1 MNKFEKIIQEEI
13 KLFDTKF
20 KQTLSSKAS
29 LLYRITKHVSRS
41 SGKKIRPI
49 CTILSSG
56 LSVNISEKTYRSAI
70 LIELLHTA
78 TLIHDDIVDDAQLRR
93 GGLSL
98 NAVWKNKI
106 SVLTGDYF
114 LAKGLQLAVA
124 HKDYDVLNLISE
136 VVQKIV
142 EGELLQ
148 IEKTKKLNLTEED
161 YFKIINLK
169 TASLFQCSFKAGAI
183 AAEANVSI
191 IDNLSELGLIIGNI
205 FQIKDDILDYD
216 ISNKSGK
223 QLGNDIAEGKINLP
237 LLYAIKKMNLVEKNR
252 VYRLLR
258 KKTTSREEITFV
270 QNKVLKY
277 QGIQEAEEIMEK
289 NYRKALSILNN
300 FPSNNYQKAIK
311 LLLSFLIERK
321 R

>member
-1 MNKFEKIIQEEI
+1 VNKFEKIIQEEI

-29 LLYRITKHVSRS
+29 LLYKITKHVSRS

-93 GGLSL
+93 GALSL

-114 LAKGLQLAVA
+114 LAKGLQLAVVN
-124 HKDYDVLNLISE
+124 KDYDVLNLISE

-183 AAEANVSI
+183 AAEASVSI
-191 IDNLSELGLIIGNI
+191 TDNLSELGLIIGNI

-237 LLYAIKKMNLVEKNR
+237 LLYAIKKMSLVEKNQ
-252 VYRLLR
+252 VYRFLR
-258 KKTTSREEITFV
+258 KKTNSHEEITFV

>member
-1 MNKFEKIIQEEI
+1 MNKFEKIIQQEI
-13 KLFDTKF
+13 KLFDKKF

-29 LLYRITKHVSRS
+29 LLYKITKYISSS

-56 LSVNISEKTYRSAI
+56 LSGNISSKTYRSAI

-78 TLIHDDIVDDAQLRR
+78 TLIHDDIVDNAQLRR
-93 GGLSL
+93 GNLSL

-114 LAKGLQLAVA
+114 LAKGLQLAVLN
-124 HKDYDVLNLISE
+124 KDYDILNFISE
-136 VVQKIV
+136 VVQNIV

-148 IEKTKKLNLTEED
+148 IEKTKKLNITEKD
-161 YFKIINLK
+161 YFQIINYK
-169 TASLFQCSFKAGAI
+169 TASLFQCSFKVGAI
-183 AAEANVSI
+183 AAEANKNT
-191 IDNLSELGLIIGNI
+191 IDSLSELGLTIGNI
-205 FQIKDDILDYD
+205 FQIKDDILDYTN
-216 ISNKSGK
+216 SKKSGK
-223 QLGNDIAEGKINLP
+223 QSGNDIAEGKINLP
-237 LLYAIKKMNLVEKNR
+237 LLYALKKMNLGEKNR

-258 KKTTSREEITFV
+258 KKTNSREEIKFV

-277 QGIQEAEEIMEK
+277 KGIEDAAAVMHK
-289 NYRKALSILNN
+289 NYKQAINILDA
-300 FPSNNYQKAIK
+300 FPINNYQKAIK

-321 R
+321 K

>member
-1 MNKFEKIIQEEI
+1 MNKFEKIIQQEI
-13 KLFDTKF
+13 KLFDKKF

-29 LLYRITKHVSRS
+29 LLYKITKYISSS

-56 LSVNISEKTYRSAI
+56 LSGNISSKTYRSAI

-78 TLIHDDIVDDAQLRR
+78 TLIHDDIVDNAQLRR
-93 GGLSL
+93 GNLAL

-114 LAKGLQLAVA
+114 LAKGLQLAVLN
-124 HKDYDVLNLISE
+124 KDYDILNFISE
-136 VVQKIV
+136 VVQHIV

-148 IEKTKKLNLTEED
+148 IEKTKKLNLTERD
-161 YFKIINLK
+161 YFQIIHYK
-169 TASLFQCSFKAGAI
+169 TASLFQCSFKVGAI
-183 AAEANVSI
+183 AAEANKKTT
-191 IDNLSELGLIIGNI
+191 DLLSELGLTIGNI
-205 FQIKDDILDYD
+205 FQIKDDILDYK
-216 ISNKSGK
+216 SSKKSGK
-223 QLGNDIAEGKINLP
+223 QSGNDIAEGKINLP
-237 LLYAIKKMNLVEKNR
+237 LLYALKKMNFVEKNR

-258 KKTTSREEITFV
+258 KKTNSREEIKFV

-277 QGIQEAEEIMEK
+277 KGLEDAVAVMQKKYKQAI
-289 NYRKALSILNN
+289 NILDT

-311 LLLSFLIERK
+311 LLLSFLMERK
-321 R
+321 K